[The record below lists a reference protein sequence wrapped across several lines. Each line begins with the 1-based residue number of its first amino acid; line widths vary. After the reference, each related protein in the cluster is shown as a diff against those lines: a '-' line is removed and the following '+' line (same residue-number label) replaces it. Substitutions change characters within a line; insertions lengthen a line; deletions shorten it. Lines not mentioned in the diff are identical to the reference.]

1 MKKFCSLC
9 NKNLIDIKEKCCNDC
24 KDKLSKRHKIYKKD
38 RKDIIEQKFYS
49 SKDWL
54 KVRNI
59 IRNLDNNLCLMCLEN
74 KELNNIDT
82 VHHIEE
88 LKENWSKRFEKDNL
102 ISLCESCHQKI
113 HKNYLISKVKK
124 LEIQHNLRVLI
135 KKYRE

>member
-24 KDKLSKRHKIYKKD
+24 KDKLSQRHRIYKKD
-38 RKDIIEQKFYS
+38 RKDFLEQKFYT
-49 SKDWL
+49 SKEWL
-54 KVRNI
+54 KERDI
-59 IRNLDNNLCLMCLEN
+59 IKNLDNNLCLMCLDH
-74 KELNNIDT
+74 KELNSMNT

-113 HKNYLISKVKK
+113 HKNYLINKVKK

>member
-9 NKNLIDIKEKCCNDC
+9 NKNLIDIKEKCCSSC
-24 KDKLSKRHKIYKKD
+24 KDKLSQRHKIYKKD
-38 RKDIIEQKFYS
+38 RKDSLEQKFYS
-49 SKDWL
+49 SKEWL
-54 KVRNI
+54 KERDTI
-59 IRNLDNNLCLMCLEN
+59 KNLDNNLCLMCLYH
-74 KELNNIDT
+74 KELNSMDT

-113 HKNYLISKVKK
+113 HRKYLMSKEEK
-124 LEIQHNLRVLI
+124 LKTQHDLRVLI

>member
-9 NKNLIDIKEKCCNDC
+9 NRNLIDIKEKCCSSC
-24 KDKLSKRHKIYKKD
+24 KDKLSKRHSIYKKD
-38 RKDIIEQKFYS
+38 RNDSKEQKFYS
-49 SKDWL
+49 SKEWL
-54 KVRNI
+54 KEREI
-59 IRNLDNNLCLMCLEN
+59 IRNLDNNLCLLCLQH
-74 KELNNIDT
+74 KELNNMDT

-102 ISLCESCHQKI
+102 ISLCESCHQNI
-113 HKNYLISKVKK
+113 HRKYLISQEEK